1 MTQFSDRTLTA
12 AVVNSL
18 ESAEDPRLRE
28 VVSGLVRHLH
38 GFIREVAPT
47 EAEWNAGM
55 RFLAEAGR
63 MCDDKRQEF
72 NLLSDILGATM
83 MVDYVNHRAPDG
95 ASESSVLGPFYREGA
110 EVMAGGS
117 NISKDGLG
125 EPLIVSGRVSDLVRE
140 PIEGAVLDVWQT
152 SPLGLYENQDPEQ
165 PEMNLRGKF
174 LTDEARALP
183 LSHGPAIE
191 LPDPP
196 RRPGGPAAAR
206 AWPAPLSTGAHSLRH
221 LGRRLRAF
229 DHAAVHQRR

>member
-18 ESAEDPRLRE
+18 EKAEDARLRE
-28 VVSGLVRHLH
+28 VIGGLVRYLH
-38 GFIREVAPT
+38 AFIREVAPS

-110 EVMAGGS
+110 EVMAAGS
-117 NISKDGLG
+117 NISKDRLG

-152 SPLGLYENQDPEQ
+152 SPLASTRTRIPH
-165 PEMNLRGKF
+165 
-174 LTDEARALP
+174 
-183 LSHGPAIE
+183 S
-191 LPDPP
+191 
-196 RRPGGPAAAR
+196 RR
-206 AWPAPLSTGAHSLRH
+206 
-221 LGRRLRAF
+221 
-229 DHAAVHQRR
+229 